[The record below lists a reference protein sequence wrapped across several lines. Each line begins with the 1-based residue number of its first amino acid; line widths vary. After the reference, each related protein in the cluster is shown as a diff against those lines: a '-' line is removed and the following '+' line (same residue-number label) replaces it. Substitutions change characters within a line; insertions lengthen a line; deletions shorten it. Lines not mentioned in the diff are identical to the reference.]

1 MDIKATKV
9 FLDDF
14 LITIVKDKESQHYNP
29 VISIII
35 SEFKKAATQGL
46 IVNSESL
53 ISSSENL
60 LIEKLRFG
68 KISFFSNP
76 EIALK
81 YPILHIHVVE
91 KNSVTNKPSRIT
103 SNTSVIFGD
112 YYIEKKRFIVI
123 FSVEDSHFP
132 NMTPSKVRVFLNTY
146 ERWEKKLQLAA
157 KNGKI

>member
-14 LITIVKDKESQHYNP
+14 LIPIVKDKKSQYYNP
-29 VISIII
+29 VTSIITG
-35 SEFKKAATQGL
+35 EFKKAATQGL
-46 IVNSESL
+46 IVNSKSI
-53 ISSSENL
+53 ISSKDNL
-60 LIEKLRFG
+60 LVETLRFG

-91 KNSVTNKPSRIT
+91 NDSEINHSSRIT
-103 SNTSVIFGD
+103 SNVSVIFGD

-132 NMTPSKVRVFLNTY
+132 NMTPSKVRVFINTY
-146 ERWEKKLQLAA
+146 ERWEKKLELAA

>member
-14 LITIVKDKESQHYNP
+14 LIPIVKDKESQHYNP
-29 VISIII
+29 AISIII
-35 SEFKKAATQGL
+35 DEFKKAATLGL
-46 IVNSESL
+46 IVNSESI

-60 LIEKLRFG
+60 LIDTLRFG
-68 KISFFSNP
+68 KISFFKNP

-81 YPILHIHVVE
+81 YPVLHIHVAE
-91 KNSVTNKPSRIT
+91 NDSSKNHFSRIT

-112 YYIEKKRFIVI
+112 YHLGKKRFIVI

-146 ERWEKKLQLAA
+146 ERWDKKLELAEKK
-157 KNGKI
+157 GII